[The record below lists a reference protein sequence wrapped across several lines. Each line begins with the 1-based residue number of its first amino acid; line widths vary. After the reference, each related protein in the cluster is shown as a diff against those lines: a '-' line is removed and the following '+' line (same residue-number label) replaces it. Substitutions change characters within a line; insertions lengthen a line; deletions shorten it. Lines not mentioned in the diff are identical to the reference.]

1 MHNWH
6 TITERCSWKMN
17 RPTATYLVKMNAHS
31 SAHAC
36 TRASAPVASL
46 SFATMH
52 VDFALNR
59 AQTILHGALNTH
71 LFNKLRVQ
79 RASERSLYMSA
90 QRFASAAFCRGTEQK
105 AARLGC
111 MHKLHRG
118 CILPCANCSQQS
130 HYRSTLRRAAFAH
143 LTAEITPHQ
152 RRQAKH
158 AQSNGAAVAAR
169 TVMYII

>member
-1 MHNWH
+1 
-6 TITERCSWKMN
+6 MN

-71 LFNKLRVQ
+71 LFNKLRECSE
-79 RASERSLYMSA
+79 RASARSLYMSA
-90 QRFASAAFCRGTEQK
+90 QRFASAAFCRAAQSRKQRAWAACINCTEGAFCRVQIARSSHII
-105 AARLGC
+105 AARCDGP
-111 MHKLHRG
+111 HSPTWQQKSRRIRG
-118 CILPCANCSQQS
+118 AKQNTLSQMG
-130 HYRSTLRRAAFAH
+130 LRWQRA
-143 LTAEITPHQ
+143 P
-152 RRQAKH
+152 
-158 AQSNGAAVAAR
+158 
-169 TVMYII
+169 